1 LVETAEKIKPKTRRR
16 PKSASPWSCG
26 PNCVFGKPPTIAC
39 PCCGTDISYG
49 VSQMLR
55 VIQKG
60 KGQFIY
66 TRRGGK
72 VMQFCLKCAQIITG
86 VRNRRGRLLDQYKET
101 PWVMFPK
108 C

>member
-1 LVETAEKIKPKTRRR
+1 MVATAEKTKPMTKRRAE
-16 PKSASPWSCG
+16 SASPRGCG
-26 PNCVFGKPPTIAC
+26 PDCIFNKPSTIAC
-39 PCCGTDISYG
+39 PYCGSDISHG

-60 KGQFIY
+60 KGQYIY
-66 TRRGGK
+66 VRRGGE

-108 C
+108 

>member
-1 LVETAEKIKPKTRRR
+1 MVTTAEKTKRQTEP
-16 PKSASPWSCG
+16 ASPRGCG
-26 PNCVFGKPPTIAC
+26 PDCILNRPPAIAC
-39 PCCGTDISYG
+39 PCCGSDISHG

-55 VIQKG
+55 VVQKG

-66 TRRGGK
+66 VRRGGK

-86 VRNRRGRLLDQYKET
+86 VRNKKGRLLDQYRET

-108 C
+108 